1 MDNGDIALSNA
12 IIEIWNSTPNESL
25 FLEKCQYHEKMMEK
39 FLGDR
44 SPMIMAETEAGKKE
58 LSVIASKVKKLM
70 TEKYG

>member
-1 MDNGDIALSNA
+1 MNNGDIALSNA
-12 IIEIWNSTPNESL
+12 INDEIDNDSL

-39 FLGDR
+39 FLGDK

-58 LSVIASKVKKLM
+58 LSAIAAKVKKLM

>member
-12 IIEIWNSTPNESL
+12 INDEIDNDSL

-44 SPMIMAETEAGKKE
+44 SPMIMAQKIVTGKHY
-58 LSVIASKVKKLM
+58 LFHH
-70 TEKYG
+70 